1 MRKILTILYFILA
14 IIPSCPLLA
23 QEQNSVQGDKVALET
38 AFLLGLKSYSHE
50 GSATIPVHLSRM
62 GKSLYVSDN
71 GSYGT
76 ESVRNVSFFERTG
89 KGFAPVCGSSMPVE
103 SVTTLLTGY
112 STGKEYVAN
121 VLFHLYGY
129 KTRIIEVSLDQL
141 TGYCMSE
148 GSIPFVG
155 VEDSEGDLVSA
166 TLFMVN
172 NRQGYCHTFKFE
184 IPKTMLDNA
193 EGSFSAEAYIC
204 TPINNLHK

>member
-1 MRKILTILYFILA
+1 MRKFLTILFFLA
-14 IIPSCPLLA
+14 IIFSCPLLA
-23 QEQNSVQGDKVALET
+23 QEQNSAQGDKVALEM
-38 AFLLGLKSYSHE
+38 AFLQGLKSYSHE
-50 GSATIPVHLSRM
+50 GSATIPGHLSRI

-76 ESVRNVSFFERTG
+76 ESVRNISFFERTG

-103 SVTTLLTGY
+103 SVTTLLTGH

-129 KTRIIEVSLDQL
+129 KTMNMEVSLNQL

-148 GSIPFVG
+148 GSVPYVG
-155 VEDSEGDLVSA
+155 VEYSGDDSVSA

-184 IPKTMLDNA
+184 IPKSMLDNA
-193 EGSFSAEAYIC
+193 GGSFSAEAYIC